1 MDLRIGNNF
10 ELVFNKDFSLVD
22 GIAEQKQK
30 LFIFLKTLRGSLSY
44 ATNWGLDYFLLLKLL
59 KINNLQAV
67 KNYFYEIS
75 KDLNLDIIN
84 ISIEIQDRKVHISF
98 FSRAMF

>member
-22 GIAEQKQK
+22 GIDEQKQK

-67 KNYFYEIS
+67 KTIFMKYLKI
-75 KDLNLDIIN
+75 LT
-84 ISIEIQDRKVHISF
+84 
-98 FSRAMF
+98 

>member
-1 MDLRIGNNF
+1 
-10 ELVFNKDFSLVD
+10 
-22 GIAEQKQK
+22 GIDEQKQK

-67 KNYFYEIS
+67 KKYFYEIS
-75 KDLNLDIIN
+75 KDLDLDIIN
-84 ISIEIQDRKVHISF
+84 ISIEIQDRKVHIF
-98 FSRAMF
+98 FFFPGDVLNMELDL